1 MQRWSGNNVHMT
13 NSNRDKSHIVS
24 KPVETPGAQNM
35 RRALQILRVL
45 GEHHEHGM
53 AVSEVVAATGLER
66 STAHRLMTCLVEE
79 HFADRNPL
87 TRRYSLGLE
96 VMRLGFASLSRAPL
110 VATYGGLMR
119 RLARISEDTVFLLV
133 RQGDYTVCLQREDG
147 AFPVKIFS
155 TRVGDIRP
163 LGIGVGGMALLAS
176 AGAQDIARI
185 RSQHT
190 PAFDAAGLTAER
202 FGKVVAKTQ
211 KLGYAEMVDTVTQGV
226 AGVGATI
233 PDPGGVPFAAISI
246 AAIKPRMTPA
256 RRAELGQMLVK
267 LLGESGPHGPA

>member
-1 MQRWSGNNVHMT
+1 MT
-13 NSNRDKSHIVS
+13 NTIPLESHIVS

-35 RRALQILRVL
+35 RRSLQVLRVL
-45 GEHHEHGM
+45 GQHHERGM
-53 AVSEVVAATGLER
+53 SVSEVVAATQLER
-66 STAHRLMTCLVEE
+66 STVHRLLTCLVEE
-79 HFADRNPL
+79 HFADRNAL

-176 AGAQDIARI
+176 AGAEDIERI
-185 RSQHT
+185 RRQHAS
-190 PAFDAAGLTAER
+190 AFDAAGLTAGRIE
-202 FGKVVAKTQ
+202 KVIAKTQ
-211 KLGYAEMVDTVTQGV
+211 RQGYAEMVDTVTQGV
-226 AGVGATI
+226 AGVGAII
-233 PDPGGVPFAAISI
+233 PDPGGASFAAISI

-256 RRAELGQMLVK
+256 RRAELGQLLVQT
-267 LLGESGPHGPA
+267 LQAEALAA